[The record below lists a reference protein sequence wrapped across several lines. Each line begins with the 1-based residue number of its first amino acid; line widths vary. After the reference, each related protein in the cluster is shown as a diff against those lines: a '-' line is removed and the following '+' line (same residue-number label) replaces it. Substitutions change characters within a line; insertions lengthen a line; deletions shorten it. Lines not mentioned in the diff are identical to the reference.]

1 MSVAVLAR
9 VFRRS
14 LSVQTF
20 ALHWAVFLSLLWTAF
35 LWAVLLSLPL
45 AAMNLVRRVA
55 RDGLAYT
62 LQEFQQHYGPN
73 NWESAWAEAPRPVPP
88 STRQPTVHDH
98 QPPRSGSASQPTSPV
113 TVQLDDYGSDWE
125 SAQST
130 VHDHQA
136 PRSGGV
142 PQPAASP
149 VTVQL
154 DDAQAVQ
161 PSSNQSGSASQ
172 PAAGPV
178 TVQLTFA
185 QLESMKVGH
194 GAGGR
199 MAWQKQKELRALL
212 MEQRQYEHDLTHS
225 EWPWRNVLRALA
237 PQMRELLAGPGVVKF
252 SFRLLRGQPDS
263 NYFKRD
269 TGERHVFEIEQ
280 ADGKRYH
287 LHYHKDGKMDTP
299 KLVPASD
306 PGGAAQPV
314 DPIPFGRSLNVF
326 YEPEALPVVA
336 SAELLG
342 ADLPNPRV
350 GRKEAQMACVTMLTE
365 ATHTDNACAIDITD
379 ELAFPW
385 RRWLVNIAEA
395 RQALTVDIVRVF
407 MVRWNK
413 GGQPCI
419 TLCRING
426 TYLCVHPGTQQYQ
439 VANEIPVHNDW
450 PSQEILRNPWYC
462 GLDWLKLRA
471 TQ

>member
-1 MSVAVLAR
+1 
-9 VFRRS
+9 
-14 LSVQTF
+14 
-20 ALHWAVFLSLLWTAF
+20 
-35 LWAVLLSLPL
+35 
-45 AAMNLVRRVA
+45 
-55 RDGLAYT
+55 
-62 LQEFQQHYGPN
+62 
-73 NWESAWAEAPRPVPP
+73 
-88 STRQPTVHDH
+88 
-98 QPPRSGSASQPTSPV
+98 
-113 TVQLDDYGSDWE
+113 
-125 SAQST
+125 
-130 VHDHQA
+130 
-136 PRSGGV
+136 
-142 PQPAASP
+142 
-149 VTVQL
+149 VQL
-154 DDAQAVQ
+154 DDAQAIQ
-161 PSSNQSGSASQ
+161 PVLQYNGA
-172 PAAGPV
+172 V
-178 TVQLTFA
+178 VLTSA
-185 QLESMKVGH
+185 QLESTKYVQK
-194 GAGGR
+194 AGGK

-225 EWPWRNVLRALA
+225 VWPWRNVLRALA
-237 PQMRELLAGPGVVKF
+237 PEMRELLAGPGVVKF

-395 RQALTVDIVRVF
+395 RQALTVYIVRVF

-419 TLCRING
+419 TLCRIDG
-426 TYLCVHPGTQQYQ
+426 TYLCVDPATQQYQ
-439 VANEIPVHNDW
+439 VANEIRVHNDW

-462 GLDWLKLRA
+462 GLDWLKLRVM
-471 TQ
+471 Q